1 MNTKFK
7 NLKVLTLTGLMSLM
21 SIAAFS
27 NDGVRAT
34 VKDIKEATETFSE
47 ETLPSQTAQLI
58 SGKKDAIKKVETQFK
73 YSPTSIYEI
82 FVSPDYSTRIEINS
96 DENVS
101 YIGGGDS
108 ANWQIDMSR
117 GGEKNATSVYVKPL
131 EDDLRTN
138 LIIQTDKRTYT
149 FFINGDEDYFNV
161 LVKFS
166 YPLDARLSVYKS
178 NDLTDTLSGTSV
190 KTAADNIRNLTTS
203 YKITPTNL
211 EFSPV
216 GVYNDGQKTYIKF
229 KDNLQESPVL
239 VVKGVDGKL
248 EEVNYH
254 QENNVIRVDKVIKA
268 GQLKLGKKTV
278 KFQLY

>member
-7 NLKVLTLTGLMSLM
+7 NLKVLTLTGFLTLMSLT
-21 SIAAFS
+21 AFS

>member
-7 NLKVLTLTGLMSLM
+7 NLKVLTLTGLMSLI

-27 NDGVRAT
+27 NDGAKAT
-34 VKDIKEATETFSE
+34 VKDIQEATQTFSE

-73 YSPTSIYEI
+73 YSPSSIYEI
-82 FVSPDYSTRIEINS
+82 FVSPDYSTRIEINA

-117 GGEKNATSVYVKPL
+117 GGEKNATSIYVKPL

-178 NDLTDTLSGTSV
+178 NDLTDALSGGSV
-190 KTAADNIRNLTTS
+190 KTGADNIRNLTTS

-216 GVYNDGQKTYIKF
+216 GVYNDGHKTYIKF
-229 KDNLQESPVL
+229 RDNLQESPVL